1 MELAG
6 GTLHRMELTDASAQP
21 TVQDDA
27 TLFGLNSAGTAIPI
41 MSSAS
46 TSMLV
51 LHIVSAVVTT
61 VCVLSLILPPSYLG
75 SPTSTLY
82 MLQKSGLAT
91 VGLGL
96 AAFILTFVTFA
107 SRLCPRQLA
116 VPSLML

>member
-1 MELAG
+1 
-6 GTLHRMELTDASAQP
+6 MELTDACGQP

-27 TLFGLNSAGTAIPI
+27 TLFGLNSAGTAVPI
-41 MSSAS
+41 LSSAS

-82 MLQKSGLAT
+82 MLQKSGVAT
-91 VGLGL
+91 VALGL
-96 AAFILTFVTFA
+96 AAFILTFVTFV
-107 SRLCPRQLA
+107 SQTLVVGPLVPPLILWFDPRR
-116 VPSLML
+116 PST